1 MISIKSNEI
10 IFYRMLRRTNSQ
22 GKSVNA
28 PSVVHRYNETVG
40 GGGWGGGVDLGDQSI
55 GQCEPPFRSLK
66 FRKMI
71 LFSFLMNR

>member
-40 GGGWGGGVDLGDQSI
+40 GGGVYLGDQSI